1 MSEHEERRLPPS
13 PMANAQRLQARDY
26 DSDWARIPSRETD
39 GEEAPG
45 AGPRGSIANSGRRLG
60 MRLLFAGFAVLIV
73 TFFMAEAVA
82 LFTLL
87 GGLALLVGAVAVFA
101 TAERFHGN
109 MHGVG
114 TLKPKHVR
122 KVQDS

>member
-1 MSEHEERRLPPS
+1 MSDREATRLPGPS
-13 PMANAQRLQARDY
+13 TANPQRLQSRDY
-26 DSDWARIPSRETD
+26 DSDWARIPATETD

-45 AGPRGSIANSGRRLG
+45 GGPRGSIANSGQRLG
-60 MRLLFAGFAVLIV
+60 MRLLFAGFAVLIL
-73 TFFMAEAVA
+73 TFFMPEAVA

-87 GGLALLVGAVAVFA
+87 GGLALLVAAIAVFA

>member
-1 MSEHEERRLPPS
+1 MSDREDRRLPGHPTEN
-13 PMANAQRLQARDY
+13 PQRLQSRDY
-26 DSDWARIPSRETD
+26 DSDWARIPSWETD

-45 AGPRGSIANSGRRLG
+45 AGPRGSIANSGQRLG
-60 MRLLFAGFAVLIV
+60 MRLLFAGFALLIV
-73 TFFMAEAVA
+73 TFFMPEAVA

-87 GGLALLVGAVAVFA
+87 GGLGLLVVAIAVFA

-122 KVQDS
+122 KVQDG